1 MKNKILFF
9 FSSKVNILYYFSLKK
24 SFVFPAL
31 SYLCG
36 LGRILSIDYGTK
48 RTGIAVTDPL
58 QIIASGLTTVH
69 TGELWEWLT
78 KYISEESVERIVLGE
93 PLHHDDKPA
102 QFHHLVVGFSRKIK
116 KSFPE
121 IEVVLWDERFTSQAA
136 KQAILMSGAKKKKR
150 RQKELVDKMSATLI
164 LQDYMENNVW

>member
-1 MKNKILFF
+1 
-9 FSSKVNILYYFSLKK
+9 
-24 SFVFPAL
+24 
-31 SYLCG
+31 
-36 LGRILSIDYGTK
+36 LSIDYGTK

-69 TGELWEWLT
+69 TGELWEWLE
-78 KYISEESVERIVLGE
+78 KYISEETVEKIVLGE

-102 QFHHLVVGFSRKIK
+102 QFHHLVIGFSRKIK
-116 KSFPE
+116 KSFPD

>member
-1 MKNKILFF
+1 MSESIFLTIVMIVFT
-9 FSSKVNILYYFSLKK
+9 KK
-24 SFVFPAL
+24 SRVSPWHN
-31 SYLCG
+31 YLCIV
-36 LGRILSIDYGTK
+36 GRIISIDYGTK

-69 TGELWEWLT
+69 TSELWDWLQT
-78 KYISEESVERIVLGE
+78 YIAEESVDKVVLGE

-102 QFHHLVVGFSRKIK
+102 QFHHLVIGFSRKIK
-116 KSFPE
+116 KEYPD

-136 KQAILMSGAKKKKR
+136 KQAILLSGAKKKKR
-150 RQKELVDKMSATLI
+150 RQKDLVDKMSAALI

>member
-1 MKNKILFF
+1 M
-9 FSSKVNILYYFSLKK
+9 
-24 SFVFPAL
+24 
-31 SYLCG
+31 
-36 LGRILSIDYGTK
+36 GRILSIDYGTK

-69 TGELWEWLT
+69 TGELWEWLK
-78 KYISEESVERIVLGE
+78 KYISEENVERIVLGE

-121 IEVVLWDERFTSQAA
+121 IEVALWDERFTSQAA

-150 RQKELVDKMSATLI
+150 RNKELIDKMSATLI